1 MEPAH
6 DITRQ
11 LTAWRKGDKAA
22 LDQVLPAVYA
32 ELRRLARS
40 SLARERPG
48 HTLQPTALVHE
59 AYVKL
64 IDQREVDWENR
75 AHFLGIAAHVMRR
88 ILTQYAVRR
97 RALKRGGG
105 EAPTVDFGVTGKPL
119 SPEDILL
126 IHDALERLAEIDP
139 QQARVVELR
148 YFGGLTIEEA
158 AEVLEISPATVKREW
173 SMARAWL
180 LRELHSGAA

>member
-1 MEPAH
+1 MEPAQ

-22 LDQVLPAVYA
+22 LDNVLPAVYA

-64 IDQREVDWENR
+64 VDQREVDWENR

-105 EAPTVDFGVTGKPL
+105 ETPTVDFGSGTSL
-119 SPEDILL
+119 SPEDVLQ
-126 IHDALERLAEIDP
+126 IHDSLEKLAAIDP

-158 AEVLEISPATVKREW
+158 AEVLDISPASVKREW

-180 LRELHSGAA
+180 LRELDGGAA